1 MALTRTLSFLFSLI
15 KVKPRVALIFCSDGA
30 SAIEKGFMVVFCKI
44 FGVDSLIFPRA
55 GNLIEQTK
63 NSIFYRRL
71 IKFLFRNSKIFLAQG
86 KHWKSFAEKQLDIL
100 PTKIKLVHNWTATPE
115 LLNIGANRK
124 YKYDQNISHFLFVGW
139 LEKEKGLNEILKS
152 IELLNKKKYTF
163 MFTFIGDGRGMN
175 FAKKFIYE
183 KELENSVVFRGW
195 VKPQYVKEY
204 YREADVFVLPSWA
217 EGMPNALIEALS
229 CGLAT
234 IVSNVGMITNY
245 LVNEENALI
254 VKPNDSKS
262 LTKSMERL
270 LVDKDL
276 KINIS
281 KNGYKVANKYFSTEK
296 QLRSLAS
303 SIKQLI

>member
-1 MALTRTLSFLFSLI
+1 M
-15 KVKPRVALIFCSDGA
+15 
-30 SAIEKGFMVVFCKI
+30 
-44 FGVDSLIFPRA
+44 
-55 GNLIEQTK
+55 
-63 NSIFYRRL
+63 
-71 IKFLFRNSKIFLAQG
+71 
-86 KHWKSFAEKQLDIL
+86 
-100 PTKIKLVHNWTATPE
+100 
-115 LLNIGANRK
+115 
-124 YKYDQNISHFLFVGW
+124 
-139 LEKEKGLNEILKS
+139 
-152 IELLNKKKYTF
+152 
-163 MFTFIGDGRGMN
+163 
-175 FAKKFIYE
+175 
-183 KELENSVVFRGW
+183 
-195 VKPQYVKEY
+195 
-204 YREADVFVLPSWA
+204 LPSWA